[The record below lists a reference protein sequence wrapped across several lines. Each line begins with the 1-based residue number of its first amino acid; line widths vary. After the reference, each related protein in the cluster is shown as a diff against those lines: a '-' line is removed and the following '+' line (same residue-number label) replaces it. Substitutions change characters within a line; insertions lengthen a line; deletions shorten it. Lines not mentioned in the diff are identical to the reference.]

1 MDQFF
6 VMDVGGSHI
15 KYALMTTN
23 EIIEKGEVPT
33 PADNS
38 IHFVQTLVE
47 LAKKYENQVKGI
59 ALSVPGRIDTAKG
72 LMHTGGYL
80 SFIEDFP
87 LVDILKQQIPLKIT
101 IENDG
106 KCAALGERWK
116 GALVGVENGMVVV
129 LGTGIGGG
137 ILVNGKLMKG
147 QNFGAGELSW
157 LPISMVEMGKD
168 EPFLWA
174 HLCGTMGLT
183 EVYERERNLPY
194 RSMSGKDFFKLAN
207 AQDPSALKILDQFSK
222 SFAIGVIGIQAVLD
236 TEVIAIGGGISAQP
250 LLIESLQKAVDD
262 LFGQYE
268 SMPIGKPKIV
278 RCAFA
283 NDANLYG
290 ALYHHLYE

>member
-1 MDQFF
+1 MDQYF

-15 KYALMTTN
+15 KYALMTAD

-33 PADNS
+33 PVDNS
-38 IHFVQTLVE
+38 IHFVQALVE

-59 ALSVPGRIDTAKG
+59 ALSVPGRIDTSKG

-87 LVDILKQQIPLKIT
+87 LVEILKQQIPLKIS

-116 GALVGVENGMVVV
+116 GSLVGIENGMVVV

-137 ILVNGKLMKG
+137 ILVNGKLLKG

-157 LPISMVEMGKD
+157 LPISMYEMGKD

-183 EVYERERNLPY
+183 EVYEKEKHLPHQ
-194 RSMSGKDFFKLAN
+194 SMSGKDFFKLVN
-207 AQDPSALKILDQFSK
+207 AGDPPSLKILDQFAK

-236 TEVIAIGGGISAQP
+236 TEVIAVGGGISAQP
-250 LLIESLQKAVDD
+250 ILIEYLKKAVDD
-262 LFGQYE
+262 LYGQYE
-268 SMPIGKPKIV
+268 RMPIGKPKIV
-278 RCAFA
+278 RCTFA

>member
-1 MDQFF
+1 MDQYF

-15 KYALMTTN
+15 KYALMTPN
-23 EIIEKGEVPT
+23 EILEKGEVVT
-33 PADNS
+33 PLDNS

-47 LAKKYENQVKGI
+47 LAKKYEGQIKGI
-59 ALSVPGRIDTAKG
+59 ALSVPGRINAA
-72 LMHTGGYL
+72 TGIMYSGGHLDY
-80 SFIEDFP
+80 IEDFP
-87 LVDILKQQIPLKIT
+87 LVDILRQQFPLKIS

-116 GALVGVENGMVVV
+116 GALVGVENGVVVV

-137 ILVNGKLMKG
+137 IIVNGKLLKG
-147 QNFGAGELSW
+147 QTFGAGELSW
-157 LPISMVEMGKD
+157 LPISMYEMGKD

-183 EVYERERNLPY
+183 EVYEKENHLAHQ
-194 RSMSGKDFFKLAN
+194 SMSGKDFFKLAN
-207 AQDPSALKILDQFSK
+207 ASDPSALKILDQFAK

-236 TEVIAIGGGISAQP
+236 TEVIAVGGGISVQP
-250 LLIESLQKAVDD
+250 ILLDYLKKAVDD
-262 LFGQYE
+262 LYGQYE
-268 SMPIGKPKIV
+268 RMPIGKPKIV

-283 NDANLYG
+283 NDSNLYG